1 MAFIEENNNGLIYM
15 RSDLIP
21 LRHAFTTRYGG
32 VSEGYLSSLNLIS
45 NHGDEPQNI
54 AENFRRVSTMM
65 GVGPNDCAVTKQVH
79 GNTVRIADERDR
91 HAMLSEVPYE
101 ADGLVTATP
110 GLPICCFTADCV
122 PILLCDVSAGVI
134 GAIHCGWRSS
144 VADILGNALNAM
156 KSLGASP
163 STTCAAIGPAI
174 GKCCFETDDD
184 VPDAIEKWLCGDT
197 EGLFRRRPDGKTLVD
212 LRGANARRLRQ
223 LGLEKKQIDI
233 SDECTFCS
241 HEKYWSHRYTKGKR
255 GGQCAIIALPK
266 SEENK

>member
-1 MAFIEENNNGLIYM
+1 MNRVKRIVAVFLLGAF
-15 RSDLIP
+15 
-21 LRHAFTTRYGG
+21 
-32 VSEGYLSSLNLIS
+32 
-45 NHGDEPQNI
+45 
-54 AENFRRVSTMM
+54 
-65 GVGPNDCAVTKQVH
+65 
-79 GNTVRIADERDR
+79 
-91 HAMLSEVPYE
+91 
-101 ADGLVTATP
+101 
-110 GLPICCFTADCV
+110 
-122 PILLCDVSAGVI
+122 LLCDVSAGVI

-223 LGLEKKQIDI
+223 LGLPVQEGIYTLEEAKQ
-233 SDECTFCS
+233 ELLALAG
-241 HEKYWSHRYTKGKR
+241 KGGKR
-255 GGQCAIIALPK
+255 C
-266 SEENK
+266 